1 MDDFHSQLQ
10 TCGISCN
17 IPKPLQIPS
26 GKSEK
31 KTSVLDGQS
40 PPPTGPTSRPENPG
54 NWHRVTFH
62 DPVALRQLE
71 NIGTYPYV
79 LPLESIRYR
88 SIWPETTV
96 RKHVSKFKDRFLM
109 FWVHV
114 VTCLIPWHS
123 RYMQIP
129 CHKPLITWHWT
140 HCCCLE
146 GALSLPESWSFRN
159 MAIFELQVA
168 SCRFQKSNVYSY
180 SFTYSRFHFLCGN
193 KTENIMGLCEKVVNT
208 RKKHMSNN
216 YSIGTGDFHKF
227 SNTPNT

>member
-1 MDDFHSQLQ
+1 MNHSGYLRRAKLGWV
-10 TCGISCN
+10 TIRIPWRWMISISNFKHVEYHGISLN
-17 IPKPLQIPS
+17 LFKFHQENQ
-26 GKSEK
+26 KT
-31 KTSVLDGQS
+31 TSVLDGQS

-96 RKHVSKFKDRFLM
+96 RKHFSKLKDRFLM

-123 RYMQIP
+123 RYM
-129 CHKPLITWHWT
+129 
-140 HCCCLE
+140 
-146 GALSLPESWSFRN
+146 
-159 MAIFELQVA
+159 
-168 SCRFQKSNVYSY
+168 
-180 SFTYSRFHFLCGN
+180 
-193 KTENIMGLCEKVVNT
+193 
-208 RKKHMSNN
+208 
-216 YSIGTGDFHKF
+216 
-227 SNTPNT
+227 